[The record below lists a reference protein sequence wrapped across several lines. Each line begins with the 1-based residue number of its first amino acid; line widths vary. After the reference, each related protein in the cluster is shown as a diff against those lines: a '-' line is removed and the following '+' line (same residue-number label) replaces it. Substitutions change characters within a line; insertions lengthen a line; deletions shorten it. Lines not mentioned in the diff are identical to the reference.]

1 VSPEVRIG
9 DREREQ
15 ATALL
20 NEHYTAGRLDTAEH
34 GERLD
39 AIWSARTRADL
50 DQVFWDLPRL
60 APVPPPS
67 AAPAVRRPR
76 RGLPVLPLLLLAI
89 VLVAVTGVPWW
100 LLAIGA
106 WVLIAKWPAWSGHR
120 DHRGHRGGGCGW
132 TRR

>member
-60 APVPPPS
+60 APVPPCDVRVEVCPS
-67 AAPAVRRPR
+67 CRCCCSPSCSSPSP
-76 RGLPVLPLLLLAI
+76 GSP
-89 VLVAVTGVPWW
+89 
-100 LLAIGA
+100 
-106 WVLIAKWPAWSGHR
+106 
-120 DHRGHRGGGCGW
+120 GGCSRSG
-132 TRR
+132 RGS

>member
-1 VSPEVRIG
+1 VSREVRVG

-15 ATALL
+15 ASALL
-20 NEHYTAGRLDTAEH
+20 TEHYAAGRLDTAEH

-60 APVPPPS
+60 APAPPQPAAVP
-67 AAPAVRRPR
+67 APR
-76 RGLPVLPLLLLAI
+76 RTHRRLPVLPLLVLAV
-89 VLVAVTGVPWW
+89 VLVAVTGIPWW
-100 LLAIGA
+100 LVAIGA
-106 WVLIAKWPAWSGHR
+106 WVLLVKTPLWSGHR
-120 DHRGHRGGGCGW
+120 GHRPGCGG